1 MEQAEGRDIAGLV
14 QKIDEKFR
22 PVWTGRPPEEA
33 KALAAYF
40 LPHRSAKPV
49 LKPTRPRMIKWYC
62 PFAAQSDFPTGHRYC
77 INVYT
82 GCAHRCVYCY
92 AAAYMPGEPSQKMNF
107 ERLLARDIEDL
118 EQFDVSAAPVHLS
131 NSTDPFQ
138 PLEAEAGN
146 TKFALE
152 QVLAHR
158 ERFTTVVI
166 LTKNPLLPV
175 EHGYLGLF
183 RELGT
188 LPQGHPNSEEFRRL
202 GLPAFCVEVSLTFWR
217 EEPRSVYDPNAPSIE
232 ERKAGIRA
240 LAKAGIPIVLRID
253 PLFPRSPLREDS
265 QETLA
270 DFGLPEA
277 QTIEDLENLVHF
289 AREMHVRHVVYSPTK
304 IVKPRGRQLSET
316 MQAMRV
322 VYERVASPGRLVWR
336 SNSWR
341 LPPAIATSKVVQPFL
356 EICRREGVRAV
367 HCMQNLID
375 TP

>member
-1 MEQAEGRDIAGLV
+1 MEPPKGWDLEGTIQR
-14 QKIDEKFR
+14 IDEKYR
-22 PVWTGRPPEEA
+22 PVWTGRPPREA
-33 KALAAYF
+33 GALASYF
-40 LPHRSAKPV
+40 LPHSSSKPV
-49 LKPTRPRMIKWYC
+49 LGPTRPRAIKWYC
-62 PFAAQSDFPTGHRYC
+62 PFAHQADFPSGHRYC

-82 GCAHRCVYCY
+82 VCAHKCVYCY
-92 AAAYMPGEPSQKMNF
+92 AAGYMSGEPSQKANF
-107 ERLLARDIEDL
+107 QRLVTKDMEDL
-118 EQFDVSAAPVHLS
+118 EQFDVPPAPVHLS

-138 PLEAEAGN
+138 PIEVEARD

-152 QVLAHR
+152 QILAHR
-158 ERFTTVVI
+158 KRFTTVVI

-175 EHGYLGLF
+175 EQGYLELF
-183 RELGT
+183 REIGA
-188 LPQGHPNSEEFRRL
+188 LPRGHPKAEEFERRN
-202 GLPAFCVEVSLTFWR
+202 LPAFFVEVSLAFFR
-217 EEPRSVYDPNAPSIE
+217 EEPRSVYDPHAPSVE
-232 ERKAGIRA
+232 ARKAAVQA
-240 LAKAGIPIVLRID
+240 LANADIPVVLRID